1 MKWLGLFRTMPPPG
15 IDNRSGAEFS
25 APGSSPRPLARG
37 TESLAAPS
45 EMDEEAMD
53 AIDSR
58 G

>member
-1 MKWLGLFRTMPPPG
+1 MPPPG